1 MGMKLDTLRRANV
14 GAVFKTYDFP
24 FSRML
29 NSIELADSENDVNC
43 CSAGQKSG
51 DDFGKNECVIN
62 KYLFI
67 SHYDL

>member
-1 MGMKLDTLRRANV
+1 MRRANV
-14 GAVFKTYDFP
+14 DAVFNTYDFT

-51 DDFGKNECVIN
+51 DDFGKNEYVIN

-67 SHYDL
+67 PYYDL